1 MPHVVTDNC
10 LLCRFTEC
18 VAVCPVECFHAD
30 KERIYIDPEV
40 CIDCGACIPAC
51 PVRAIYEVI
60 DMPDDQR
67 HWIEINAERILARL
81 IPNARLQMIDDGHLF
96 MVTRPVEAA

>member
-1 MPHVVTDNC
+1 LRGAFVSPTIARRWHSHQLT
-10 LLCRFTEC
+10 
-18 VAVCPVECFHAD
+18 
-30 KERIYIDPEV
+30 YIDPDV

-67 HWIEINAERILARL
+67 HWIEINAERARAL
-81 IPNARLQMIDDGHLF
+81 PVVYAKQEPLPTAAARRAQLGF
-96 MVTRPVEAA
+96 